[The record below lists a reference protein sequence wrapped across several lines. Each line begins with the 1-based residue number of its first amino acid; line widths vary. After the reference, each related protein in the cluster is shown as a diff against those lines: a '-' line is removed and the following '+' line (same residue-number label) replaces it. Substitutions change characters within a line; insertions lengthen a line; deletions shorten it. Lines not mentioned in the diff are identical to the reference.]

1 MVNIEYINSPNE
13 DHCEGVIW
21 LPKTNEVVWVNVF
34 EKPKIIIYNLIT
46 HQVSSIPVSSSITS
60 VAPMHD
66 NNFIA
71 TIKDGFYLI
80 TRTGKMSLKAKAF
93 HFETE
98 ELLNDGR
105 CDSKGRY
112 FCASM
117 DKKMKRPIGKLYQLD
132 LDGEVKVL
140 DENLIVGNGI
150 AFSPDETTF
159 YLSDSR
165 KEAIYKYDYDI
176 VSGKISNRRLFFST
190 DKIVGRP
197 DGAAVDNL
205 GNYWSALFEG
215 KSLIQ
220 IDNKS
225 GKLISKIDLPVSYPT
240 MCCFGGQK
248 LDKLYVSTSKRML
261 LDDEIINEP
270 LAGKTLILNNLGIK
284 GSQATMLYNT

>member
-1 MVNIEYINSPNE
+1 MVNIEYLNSPNE

-21 LPKTNEVVWVNVF
+21 VPRTNELVWVNVF
-34 EKPKIIIYNLIT
+34 EKPKVIIYNLVT
-46 HQVSSIPVSSSITS
+46 HQVSKIPVSGSITS
-60 VAPMHD
+60 VAPMQ
-66 NNFIA
+66 NKNFIA
-71 TIKDGFYLI
+71 TIEDGFYI
-80 TRTGKMSLKAKAF
+80 ISRDGNIKLKAKAF
-93 HFETE
+93 HLQTD

-117 DKKMKRPIGKLYQLD
+117 DKKMKNPIGKLYQLD
-132 LDGEVKVL
+132 LDGEVKIL
-140 DENLIVGNGI
+140 DENFIVGNGI
-150 AFSPDETTF
+150 AFSPDETTI

-176 VSGKISNRRLFFST
+176 VSGKISNKQLFFST

-197 DGAAVDNL
+197 DGAAVDNS

-220 IDNKS
+220 IDNKT
-225 GKLISKIDLPVSYPT
+225 GKLISKIELPVSYPT
-240 MCCFGGQK
+240 MCCFGGES

-261 LDDEIINEP
+261 LDNEKINEP
-270 LAGKTLILNNLGIK
+270 LAGKTLVLNDLGVK
-284 GSQATMLYNT
+284 GSKETMYYNN